1 MLAPTDT
8 YKTRLLTI
16 ATLILVVAAL
26 RASYSVSMPILFAA
40 VIVAALWPLKLW
52 LDRRLPSWLSYVL
65 TIAALVIILTIFA
78 AAVYLSVGQLLGIL
92 SAEWPRIAELYDLAI
107 NRAREWGIKTG
118 AGFLDQRRVF
128 GLAQTLASSVYSFV
142 TYAGFIGL
150 LVILGMPEV
159 ARLNAKIEVELEPHV
174 GTAVRGAMVAI
185 SEQVRRYF
193 GTTLATSLMTGI
205 ASTLWALAT
214 GLEMPIVWGLL
225 NFLLNFIP
233 VIGNIIGI
241 VPPALYAALQFDG
254 LGMPILIF
262 CGFAVLQIAIS
273 NFVYP
278 ILQGKRLSLS
288 PLAIIMAMTFWGW
301 AWGLAGALIA
311 VPLTAATVLIC
322 DQFERSRWVAKLL
335 SD

>member
-1 MLAPTDT
+1 M
-8 YKTRLLTI
+8 LTI

-26 RASYSVSMPILFAA
+26 RASYSVSMPLLFAA

-78 AAVYLSVGQLLGIL
+78 AAVYLSVGQLLGVL
-92 SAEWPRIAELYDLAI
+92 SAQWPKIAELYDLAI
-107 NRAREWGIKTG
+107 DRAREWGIKTG

-128 GLAQTLASSVYSFV
+128 GFAQALASSVYSFV

-174 GTAVRGAMVAI
+174 GTAVRGAMVSI

-241 VPPALYAALQFDG
+241 VPPG
-254 LGMPILIF
+254 PIR
-262 CGFAVLQIAIS
+262 C
-273 NFVYP
+273 
-278 ILQGKRLSLS
+278 
-288 PLAIIMAMTFWGW
+288 
-301 AWGLAGALIA
+301 
-311 VPLTAATVLIC
+311 LTV
-322 DQFERSRWVAKLL
+322 
-335 SD
+335 